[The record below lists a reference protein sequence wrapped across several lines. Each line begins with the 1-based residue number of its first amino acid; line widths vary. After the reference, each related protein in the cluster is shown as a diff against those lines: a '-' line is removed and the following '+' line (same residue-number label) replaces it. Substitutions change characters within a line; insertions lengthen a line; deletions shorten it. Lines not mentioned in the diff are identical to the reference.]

1 VRFPLCAIFTFAS
14 DDKIDAEIVYH
25 DRLTVLSQLGVA

>member
-1 VRFPLCAIFTFAS
+1 MRFPLCAIFLFAP
-14 DDKIDAEIVYH
+14 DDKLSAEIVYY